1 MSDRVNNDLAALLT
15 PAPSKGVQFS
25 QGKILTWDR
34 QELRNTIE
42 WRGITLT
49 DVPMIEGL
57 NNLVLKVGD
66 VVGLMGWAPE
76 NAKGVGTWW
85 IIGKLSNPGEFI
97 ADLTFYLGAVRFLAK
112 NTAYDQVYFGYV
124 ADTDEPMT
132 VLYYGDAESTRA
144 IQIVNRNSLTMRDTS
159 RNVIFA
165 NDSASVGI
173 ARPYFNIPM
182 VPSTGTTVATGGPFW
197 PAFTNASYQEVMH
210 GFTTLWHPKVSIG
223 VATSVTAGTVDW
235 EVRFDGVTAGS
246 SSGSGTLTVDVPGWG
261 STTNPGDLRSLQLF
275 CRNTSGTQSRVMV
288 DRCYGR
294 QT

>member
-34 QELRNTIE
+34 QNLHNTIE

-49 DVPMIEGL
+49 DLPLIEGL
-57 NNLVLKVGD
+57 NNLVLKPGD

-85 IIGKLSNPGEFI
+85 IVGKLSNPGEFI
-97 ADLTFYLGAVRFLAK
+97 ADLTFFLGQVRFR
-112 NTAYDQVYFGYV
+112 TQGDGYDQMYIGV
-124 ADTDEPMT
+124 DTLGQPLT
-132 VLYYGDAESTRA
+132 VMYYGDASSTRA
-144 IQIVNRNSLTMRDTS
+144 LQIANRNWLSLRDS
-159 RNVIFA
+159 SGDIIFD
-165 NDSASVGI
+165 NDAGSGHGI
-173 ARPYFNIPM
+173 GQPYFNIPM
-182 VPSTGTTVATGGPFW
+182 VPSTGTSVVVGGPFW
-197 PAFTNASYQEVMH
+197 PAFTNVAYQEVMH
-210 GFTTLWHPKVSIG
+210 GFTTLWHPKVTIG
-223 VATSVTAGTVDW
+223 VATNVTAGAVDW
-235 EVRFDGVTAGS
+235 DVRFDGVSAGT

-261 STTNPGDLRSLQLF
+261 STTMPGDTRSLQLF

-294 QT
+294 QS